1 MSELF
6 ARGGAIAEPMYRFL
20 PVVYLLAGAAAFFGL
35 QGAVGYVCG
44 GMLWLAA
51 ALIPALRRNARL
63 AQESE

>member
-35 QGAVGYVCG
+35 QGAVAYVSA

-51 ALIPALRRNARL
+51 ALIPSVRRNARL